1 MIGLDLPTIISLA
14 ITLIIAITVHEFSH
28 AYAADQLGDTTPR
41 LQGRLTLNPRSHLD
55 PLGSILFIIT
65 GFGWG
70 KPVMTNPYNFGRRT
84 GGYGA
89 STDGGW
95 LSNLVDSSGNPAR
108 IGMAIVAAA
117 GPFSNLVLA
126 LIAAIPVR
134 LGLLPL
140 LNIGEIRGVLPSL
153 ADFLTLFI
161 LVNIGLMLF
170 NLIPISPLDGFKI
183 ALGVLPDDW
192 ANSIARL
199 EQYGPMI
206 LMLLLVSGRFGLD
219 IFGFIM
225 NPARGGL
232 FKLITGF

>member
-28 AYAADQLGDTTPR
+28 AYAADQLGDATPR

-70 KPVMTNPYNFGRRT
+70 KPVMTNPYNLRSPIRT
-84 GGYGA
+84 
-89 STDGGW
+89 S
-95 LSNLVDSSGNPAR
+95 
-108 IGMAIVAAA
+108 MAIVAAA

-134 LGLLPL
+134 MGLLPL
-140 LNIGEIRGVLPSL
+140 LDFGGIRGVLPSL

>member
-1 MIGLDLPTIISLA
+1 MIGLDLPTIISLG
-14 ITLIIAITVHEFSH
+14 ITLVIAITVHEFSH
-28 AYAADQLGDTTPR
+28 AYAADQLGDPTPR
-41 LQGRLTLNPRSHLD
+41 RQGRLTLDPRAHLD

-70 KPVMTNPYNFGRRT
+70 KPVMTNPYNLRSPVRT
-84 GGYGA
+84 
-89 STDGGW
+89 S
-95 LSNLVDSSGNPAR
+95 
-108 IGMAIVAAA
+108 MAIVAAA

-126 LIAAIPVR
+126 LLAAVPVR

-140 LNIGEIRGVLPSL
+140 LDFGAISGVLPSL
-153 ADFLTLFI
+153 ANFLILFI
-161 LVNIGLMLF
+161 LVNIGLLLF
-170 NLIPISPLDGFKI
+170 NLIPVSPLDGFKI

-219 IFGFIM
+219 IFGFVM
-225 NPARGGL
+225 RPAQSGL
-232 FKLITGF
+232 FNLITGL